1 MVLDMAARGRRAK
14 RARRVPDGYVSGPA
28 AATEATARARARLG
42 EPTTVILVE
51 GVSDQIAI
59 ETLARAEGRDLE
71 ALQAAIVPIG
81 GAQAFGQFLDRFGP
95 AGAGLRV
102 VVLCDAGEEPVVRR
116 AVARSGVEVPVFVC
130 EADLEDELIRAV
142 TPDRV
147 QDLLDVHGN
156 LGSFRTLQKQP
167 TWRDQAVH
175 AQLRRFL
182 ASGATRK
189 LRYAEELMVAAVGLC
204 RVPAPLQGVL
214 DVAS

>member
-1 MVLDMAARGRRAK
+1 MVLDMAARGRSAK

-28 AATEATARARARLG
+28 AATEATARALARLG
-42 EPTTVILVE
+42 EPATVILVE

-71 ALQAAIVPIG
+71 AAVVPIG
-81 GAQAFGQFLDRFGP
+81 GAHAFGQFLDRFGP

-102 VVLCDAGEEPVVRR
+102 VVLCDADEEPVIRR
-116 AVARSGVEVPVFVC
+116 AVARAGVEVPVFVC

-167 TWRDQAVH
+167 TWRDQALH

-189 LRYAEELMVAAVGLC
+189 LRYAEELMVAAVGLG

-214 DVAS
+214 DAAS